1 MWVGSRLTTALY
13 ALVQI
18 RQALYFF
25 NINLIDKKELSPSK
39 CHYMGRLSLKT
50 EKGLPNQR
58 FPHLTYVSIIRARCY
73 YQIPGEDARIEGLS

>member
-25 NINLIDKKELSPSK
+25 NINLIDKTEPSLSK
-39 CHYMGRLSLKT
+39 RHYMGWLCLRT
-50 EKGLPNQR
+50 ENGLPES
-58 FPHLTYVSIIRARCY
+58 VI
-73 YQIPGEDARIEGLS
+73 D